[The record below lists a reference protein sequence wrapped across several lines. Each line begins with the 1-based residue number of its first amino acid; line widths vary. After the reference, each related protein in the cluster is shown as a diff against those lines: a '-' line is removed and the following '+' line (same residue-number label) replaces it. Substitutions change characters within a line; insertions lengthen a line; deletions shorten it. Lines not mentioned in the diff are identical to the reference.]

1 MTTLLT
7 HTHTFLRAHLQAG
20 DIAIDATLGNGHDTL
35 FLAQQIAPTGLV
47 YGFDIQAQALVAT
60 SERLALAKVLHLSC
74 LFQAG
79 HQQMAE
85 KIPTAQHGKIK
96 AVMFNLGY
104 LPHGD
109 KTVISQAETTLQ
121 ALNAARLLL
130 CKTGV
135 ITVLAYPGHSGGD
148 TETAQVAQWCQQQAL
163 QNFTVTVINSEHP
176 KSSAPRLFLLR
187 KII

>member
-7 HTHTFLRAHLQAG
+7 HAHTFLRAHLQMG

-35 FLAQQIAPTGLV
+35 FLAQQITLTGLV

-60 SERLALAKVLHLSC
+60 SQRLATAQLSDVCC
-74 LFQAG
+74 LFHAG
-79 HQQMAE
+79 HQNMA
-85 KIPTAQHGKIK
+85 KMIPVAQHGKIK

-109 KTVISQAETTLQ
+109 KTLISQAQTTLQ

-135 ITVLAYPGHSGGD
+135 ISVLAYPGHSGGD

-163 QNFTVTVINSEHP
+163 QNFAVTVINSEHP
-176 KSSAPRLFLLR
+176 KPSAPCLFLLR